1 MNKFDFNK
9 YTNVEDCINY
19 DGFIAPGGE
28 FYRVSVCN
36 KHKPTH
42 NEWADKFV
50 LEKSDYVKEL
60 TRASGS
66 FLYTMSRLKSK
77 LEILMHFYGYIY
89 YGHNLHDRAPII
101 IYPNSNI
108 NNKEVSTMQY
118 NMLFDILYERD
129 ELMYLPVMALE
140 EVKDKNHDKYVDDFI
155 NKRFGGL

>member
-1 MNKFDFNK
+1 
-9 YTNVEDCINY
+9 
-19 DGFIAPGGE
+19 
-28 FYRVSVCN
+28 
-36 KHKPTH
+36 
-42 NEWADKFV
+42 
-50 LEKSDYVKEL
+50 
-60 TRASGS
+60 
-66 FLYTMSRLKSK
+66 MSRLKSK

-155 NKRFGGL
+155 NKRYGGL

>member
-50 LEKSDYVKEL
+50 LEKLDYIKEL
-60 TRASGS
+60 ARASGS

-89 YGHNLHDRAPII
+89 YGHNLHDRVPII
-101 IYPNSNI
+101 IYPNNDI

-129 ELMYLPVMALE
+129 ELMFLLVMALE
-140 EVKDKNHDKYVDDFI
+140 EVKDKNHDKYVDDYI
-155 NKRFGGL
+155 NKRLGGL

>member
-50 LEKSDYVKEL
+50 LEKLDYIKEL

-66 FLYTMSRLKSK
+66 FLYTMSRLKNK

-89 YGHNLHDRAPII
+89 YGHNLYDRAPII
-101 IYPNSNI
+101 IYPNSDI

>member
-50 LEKSDYVKEL
+50 LEKLDYIKEL

-66 FLYTMSRLKSK
+66 FLYTMSRLKNK

-89 YGHNLHDRAPII
+89 YGHNLYDRAPII
-101 IYPNSNI
+101 IYPNSDI

-129 ELMYLPVMALE
+129 ELMYLPVMTLE
-140 EVKDKNHDKYVDDFI
+140 EIKDKNHDKYVDDFI
-155 NKRFGGL
+155 NKRYGGL

>member
-9 YTNVEDCINY
+9 YTDVEDCINY
-19 DGFIAPGGE
+19 DGFIAPSGE

-42 NEWADKFV
+42 NEWADKYV

-60 TRASGS
+60 TRASSS

-89 YGHNLHDRAPII
+89 YGHNLHNRAPII
-101 IYPNSNI
+101 IYPNSDI

-129 ELMYLPVMALE
+129 ELMYLPVMALD

-155 NKRFGGL
+155 NRRFGGL